1 MDTDMD
7 ICRLAHTRFVI
18 SEHDAWLLLNRRMTD
33 FSSALVTR
41 VASLRDNPQY
51 SDLEIITPTRSFHA
65 HKIILSARSSDWGR
79 GVDLSTS
86 VVLDWK
92 AFSDQTC
99 EDILDYIYLDEVKC
113 LVDKTY
119 DDVRVIELLSCAS
132 FFSLD
137 ELVSRCEVYLE
148 ESKARYPLEP
158 HSPAVLMTVA
168 LQASSK
174 NLKIWICCLT
184 FNYFYCLQYYVT
196 MKYHHRLRKW
206 CT

>member
-119 DDVRVIELLSCAS
+119 GWTRFKMWDFPRGIQSMLPFGVTL
-132 FFSLD
+132 
-137 ELVSRCEVYLE
+137 
-148 ESKARYPLEP
+148 
-158 HSPAVLMTVA
+158 
-168 LQASSK
+168 ASSPHDS
-174 NLKIWICCLT
+174 CSPS
-184 FNYFYCLQYYVT
+184 
-196 MKYHHRLRKW
+196 
-206 CT
+206 

>member
-1 MDTDMD
+1 M
-7 ICRLAHTRFVI
+7 
-18 SEHDAWLLLNRRMTD
+18 
-33 FSSALVTR
+33 TR

-51 SDLEIITPTRSFHA
+51 LEIITPTRSFHA

-132 FFSLD
+132 FFSLN
-137 ELVSRCEVYLE
+137 ELVSRCEIFLE

-174 NLKIWICCLT
+174 DQKRPL
-184 FNYFYCLQYYVT
+184 
-196 MKYHHRLRKW
+196 LR
-206 CT
+206 

>member
-1 MDTDMD
+1 
-7 ICRLAHTRFVI
+7 
-18 SEHDAWLLLNRRMTD
+18 MTD

-99 EDILDYIYLDEVKC
+99 GDILDYIYLDEVKC

-119 DDVRVIELLSCAS
+119 DDVRVIEWLSCAS
-132 FFSLD
+132 FFSLN
-137 ELVSRCEVYLE
+137 ELVSRCEIFLE
-148 ESKARYPLEP
+148 ESKARYPL
-158 HSPAVLMTVA
+158 
-168 LQASSK
+168 
-174 NLKIWICCLT
+174 
-184 FNYFYCLQYYVT
+184 
-196 MKYHHRLRKW
+196 
-206 CT
+206 

>member
-1 MDTDMD
+1 MDTDMES
-7 ICRLAHTRFVI
+7 IIMYWLAHIRFVI
-18 SEHDAWLLLNRRMTD
+18 SEHDAWLLNRRMID
-33 FSSALVTR
+33 LSSAIVTR

-99 EDILDYIYLDEVKC
+99 GDILDYIYLDEVKC

-119 DDVRVIELLSCAS
+119 DDVRVIEWLSCAS
-132 FFSLD
+132 FFSLN
-137 ELVSRCEVYLE
+137 ELVSRCEIFLE
-148 ESKARYPLEP
+148 ESKARYPL
-158 HSPAVLMTVA
+158 
-168 LQASSK
+168 
-174 NLKIWICCLT
+174 
-184 FNYFYCLQYYVT
+184 
-196 MKYHHRLRKW
+196 
-206 CT
+206 

>member
-1 MDTDMD
+1 MDTDMESNHYVST
-7 ICRLAHTRFVI
+7 CPHTRFVI
-18 SEHDAWLLLNRRMTD
+18 SEHDAWLLNRRMTD

-99 EDILDYIYLDEVKC
+99 GNILDYIYLDE
-113 LVDKTY
+113 DKTY
-119 DDVRVIELLSCAS
+119 DDVWVIKLLSCAS
-132 FFSLD
+132 FFSLN
-137 ELVSRCEVYLE
+137 ELVSRCEIFLE
-148 ESKARYPLEP
+148 DSKARYPL
-158 HSPAVLMTVA
+158 
-168 LQASSK
+168 
-174 NLKIWICCLT
+174 
-184 FNYFYCLQYYVT
+184 
-196 MKYHHRLRKW
+196 
-206 CT
+206 